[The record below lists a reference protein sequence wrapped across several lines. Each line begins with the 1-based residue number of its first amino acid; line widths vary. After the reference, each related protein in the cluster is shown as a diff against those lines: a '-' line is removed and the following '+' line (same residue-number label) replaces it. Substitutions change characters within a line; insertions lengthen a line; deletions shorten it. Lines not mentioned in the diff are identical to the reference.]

1 MEIVILFPWQRMYE
15 TISCTGKET
24 NLQSCIWTERQNN
37 YVCKHYSD
45 AGVKCNVP
53 TRQRKKMKV
62 CVCEPSPPL
71 HKMSSYY
78 TDFVPTIF
86 RS

>member
-1 MEIVILFPWQRMYE
+1 MYE

-24 NLQSCIWTERQNN
+24 NLQSCIWTERQSN

-53 TRQRKKMKV
+53 KRKKMKV
-62 CVCEPSPPL
+62 CICEPSPRL
-71 HKMSSYY
+71 HKMPLYY
-78 TDFVPTIF
+78 TDFVLAIF
-86 RS
+86 RWKS